1 MTTPDI
7 ETAAAVDPAAARSV
21 PSFRVATP
29 ADAEEVAALA
39 ARTFALA
46 CPPTTTVEAI
56 AEHIRTVL
64 SPARFRAHLEDS
76 AHRVLLAEMDGRP
89 VGYTMLVARPPADP
103 DVAGA
108 LRLRPEVELSK
119 VYVEAGMHGVG
130 VARPLMAE
138 TLRIARELPGER
150 GRDAEAGI
158 WLGVNEHNAR
168 AIRFYERSGFR
179 IVGTRSFRLS
189 DAVETDHVM
198 EQPLAAT
205 GRD

>member
-1 MTTPDI
+1 MSIP
-7 ETAAAVDPAAARSV
+7 DPAAPAV
-21 PSFRVATP
+21 PSFRVASP
-29 ADAEEVAALA
+29 ADADEVAALA

-46 CPPTTTVEAI
+46 CPPTTTAEAI

-64 SPARFRAHLEDS
+64 SPARFRAHLADP
-76 AHRVLLAEMDGRP
+76 AHRVVLAEVDGRP
-89 VGYTMLVARPPADP
+89 VGYTMVVAAPPADA

-119 VYVEAGMHGVG
+119 VYVVQGSHGAG

-138 TLRIARELPGER
+138 TLRVARELAGER
-150 GRDAEAGI
+150 GRDVEAGI

-198 EQPLAAT
+198 EQALAAT
-205 GRD
+205 ASA

>member
-1 MTTPDI
+1 MSIP
-7 ETAAAVDPAAARSV
+7 DPAVA
-21 PSFRVATP
+21 PSAPSLRVAAP
-29 ADAEEVAALA
+29 ADTDDVAALA

-46 CPPTTTVEAI
+46 CPPTTTAEAI

-64 SPARFRAHLEDS
+64 SPARFRAHLADP
-76 AHRVLLAEMDGRP
+76 ARRVVVAEVDGQT
-89 VGYTMLVARPPADP
+89 VGYTMVVAAPPADP

-108 LRLRPEVELSK
+108 LRLRPEIELSK
-119 VYVEAGMHGVG
+119 VYVEAGSHGVG

-138 TLRIARELPGER
+138 TLRIARELAGES
-150 GRDAEAGI
+150 GRDAGAGI

-198 EQPLAAT
+198 ERALVAT
-205 GRD
+205 A

>member
-1 MTTPDI
+1 VSIP
-7 ETAAAVDPAAARSV
+7 DPAIASAV
-21 PSFRVATP
+21 PSFRVAAP
-29 ADAEEVAALA
+29 EDADEVAALA

-46 CPPTTTVEAI
+46 CPPSTTAEAI

-64 SPARFRAHLEDS
+64 SPARFRAHLADP
-76 AHRVLLAEMDGRP
+76 AHRVVLAEVHGRP
-89 VGYTMLVARPPADP
+89 VGYTMVVAAPPADA

-108 LRLRPEVELSK
+108 LRLQPVIELSK
-119 VYVEAGMHGVG
+119 VYVEAVAHGVG

-138 TLRIARELPGER
+138 TLRIARELAGER
-150 GRDAEAGI
+150 GRDADAGI

-168 AIRFYERSGFR
+168 AIRFYARSGFR

-198 EQPLAAT
+198 ERPLAPTAE
-205 GRD
+205 G

>member
-1 MTTPDI
+1 VSIP
-7 ETAAAVDPAAARSV
+7 DPAIASV
-21 PSFRVATP
+21 IPSFRVAAP
-29 ADAEEVAALA
+29 ADADEVAALA

-46 CPPTTTVEAI
+46 CPPTTTAEAI

-64 SPARFRAHLEDS
+64 SPARFRERLADA
-76 AHRVLLAEMDGRP
+76 AHRVVLAEVDGRP
-89 VGYTMLVARPPADP
+89 VGYTMVVAAPPADA

-108 LRLRPEVELSK
+108 LRLRPVIELSK
-119 VYVEAGMHGVG
+119 VYVEAVAHGVG

-138 TLRIARELPGER
+138 TLRIARQLAGER
-150 GRDAEAGI
+150 GRDADAGI

-168 AIRFYERSGFR
+168 AIRFYARSGFG

-198 EQPLAAT
+198 ERPLAPTAE
-205 GRD
+205 G

>member
-1 MTTPDI
+1 M
-7 ETAAAVDPAAARSV
+7 
-21 PSFRVATP
+21 
-29 ADAEEVAALA
+29 AALA

-46 CPPTTTVEAI
+46 CPPTTTAEAI
-56 AEHIRTVL
+56 AEHVRTVL
-64 SPARFRAHLEDS
+64 SPARFRAHLADP
-76 AHRVLLAEMDGRP
+76 AHRVVLAEVGGRP
-89 VGYTMLVARPPADP
+89 VGYTMVVAAPPADA

-119 VYVEAGMHGVG
+119 VYVERGSHGAGL
-130 VARPLMAE
+130 ARPLMAE
-138 TLRIARELPGER
+138 TLRVARELAGER

-198 EQPLAAT
+198 EQGLAAT
-205 GRD
+205 AGH

>member
-1 MTTPDI
+1 VSIPDPV
-7 ETAAAVDPAAARSV
+7 AAPVV
-21 PSFRVATP
+21 PSFRVASP
-29 ADAEEVAALA
+29 ADADEVAALA

-46 CPPTTTVEAI
+46 CPPSTTAEAI

-64 SPARFRAHLEDS
+64 SPARFRAHLSDP
-76 AHRVLLAEMDGRP
+76 AHRVVLAEVDGRP
-89 VGYTMLVARPPADP
+89 VGYTMVVAAPPADP

-108 LRLRPEVELSK
+108 LRLRPAIELSK
-119 VYVEAGMHGVG
+119 VYVEAGSHGVG

-138 TLRIARELPGER
+138 TLRIARELAGER
-150 GRDAEAGI
+150 DRDAGI

-198 EQPLAAT
+198 ERPLAAT
-205 GRD
+205 AEG

>member
-1 MTTPDI
+1 MSTPD
-7 ETAAAVDPAAARSV
+7 PAV
-21 PSFRVATP
+21 PSFRIATT
-29 ADAEEVAALA
+29 ADADEVAALA
-39 ARTFALA
+39 ARTFSLA
-46 CPPTTTVEAI
+46 CPPTTTAEAI
-56 AEHIRTVL
+56 AAHIRTVL
-64 SPARFRAHLEDS
+64 SPARFRVHLADPT
-76 AHRVLLAEMDGRP
+76 HRVVLAEVGGRP
-89 VGYTMLVARPPADP
+89 VGYTMVVQAPPSDP

-119 VYVEAGMHGVG
+119 VYVEQGAHGAG

-138 TLRIARELPGER
+138 TLRVARELAGER
-150 GRDAEAGI
+150 GLDADAGI

-198 EQPLAAT
+198 ERALAAT
-205 GRD
+205 AVV

>member
-1 MTTPDI
+1 VSIP
-7 ETAAAVDPAAARSV
+7 DPAVAPAV
-21 PSFRVATP
+21 PSFRVAGP
-29 ADAEEVAALA
+29 ADADEVAALA

-46 CPPTTTVEAI
+46 CPPTTTAAAI

-64 SPARFRAHLEDS
+64 SPARFGAHLADP
-76 AHRVLLAEMDGRP
+76 AHRVVLAEVEGRP
-89 VGYTMLVARPPADP
+89 VGYTMVVAAPPADA
-103 DVAGA
+103 DVAAA

-119 VYVEAGMHGVG
+119 VYVERGSHGAGL
-130 VARPLMAE
+130 ARPLMAA
-138 TLRIARELPGER
+138 TLRVARELAGER
-150 GRDAEAGI
+150 GRDADAGI

-198 EQPLAAT
+198 EQALAAT
-205 GRD
+205 A

>member
-1 MTTPDI
+1 MSIP
-7 ETAAAVDPAAARSV
+7 VPAAPAV
-21 PSFRVATP
+21 PSFRVASP
-29 ADAEEVAALA
+29 ADADVVAALA

-46 CPPTTTVEAI
+46 CPPTTTAEAI

-64 SPARFRAHLEDS
+64 SPARFREHLADP
-76 AHRVLLAEMDGRP
+76 AHRVVLAEVEGRA
-89 VGYTMLVARPPADP
+89 VGYTMVVQAPPADV

-119 VYVEAGMHGVG
+119 VYVEQGSHGAG

-138 TLRIARELPGER
+138 TLRVARELAGER
-150 GRDAEAGI
+150 GLDVDAGI

-189 DAVETDHVM
+189 DAAETDHVM
-198 EQPLAAT
+198 EQALAAT
-205 GRD
+205 A

>member
-1 MTTPDI
+1 MSIPDPVV
-7 ETAAAVDPAAARSV
+7 APAV
-21 PSFRVATP
+21 PSFRVAAP
-29 ADAEEVAALA
+29 ADADEVAALA

-46 CPPTTTVEAI
+46 CPPTTTAEAI

-64 SPARFRAHLEDS
+64 SPARFRAHLADPV
-76 AHRVLLAEMDGRP
+76 HRVVLAEVEGRP
-89 VGYTMLVARPPADP
+89 VGYTMVVAAPPADA

-119 VYVEAGMHGVG
+119 VYVERVSHGAGL
-130 VARPLMAE
+130 ARPLMDE
-138 TLRIARELPGER
+138 TLRVARELAGER
-150 GRDAEAGI
+150 GRDADAGI

-198 EQPLAAT
+198 EQALAAT
-205 GRD
+205 AGE

>member
-1 MTTPDI
+1 MSTPD
-7 ETAAAVDPAAARSV
+7 PAG

-29 ADAEEVAALA
+29 ADADEVAAVA

-46 CPPTTTVEAI
+46 CPPTTTAEAI

-64 SPARFRAHLEDS
+64 SPARFRAHLADP
-76 AHRVLLAEMDGRP
+76 AHRVVLAEVDGRP
-89 VGYTMLVARPPADP
+89 VGYTMVVAAPPADP

-108 LRLRPEVELSK
+108 LRLRPVIELSK
-119 VYVEAGMHGVG
+119 VYVEAGQHGAG

-138 TLRIARELPGER
+138 TLRVARTLAGDA

-158 WLGVNEHNAR
+158 WLGVNEHNLR
-168 AIRFYERSGFR
+168 AIRFYERSGFG

-198 EQPLAAT
+198 ERPLAVVT
-205 GRD
+205 S

>member
-1 MTTPDI
+1 VPRLVQVSI
-7 ETAAAVDPAAARSV
+7 PDPAIASAV

-29 ADAEEVAALA
+29 DDADEVGGLA

-46 CPPTTTVEAI
+46 CPPTTTAAAI

-64 SPARFRAHLEDS
+64 SPARFRAHLADP
-76 AHRVLLAEMDGRP
+76 AHRVVLAEVDGRA
-89 VGYTMLVARPPADP
+89 VGYTMVVAAPPVDP

-108 LRLRPEVELSK
+108 LRLRPEIELSK
-119 VYVEAGMHGVG
+119 VYLEAGSHGVG
-130 VARPLMAE
+130 IARPLMAE
-138 TLRIARELPGER
+138 TLRIARGLAGER
-150 GRDAEAGI
+150 GRDADAGI

-179 IVGTRSFRLS
+179 IVGTRSFRLP

-198 EQPLAAT
+198 ERPLAAT
-205 GRD
+205 AEG

>member
-1 MTTPDI
+1 MSIP
-7 ETAAAVDPAAARSV
+7 DPAAPAV
-21 PSFRVATP
+21 PSFRVASP
-29 ADAEEVAALA
+29 ADADEVAALA

-46 CPPTTTVEAI
+46 CPPTTTAEAI

-64 SPARFRAHLEDS
+64 SPSRFRAHLADP
-76 AHRVLLAEMDGRP
+76 AHRVVLAKVDGRP
-89 VGYTMLVARPPADP
+89 VGYTMVVAAPPADA

-119 VYVEAGMHGVG
+119 VYLEQGSHGTG

-138 TLRIARELPGER
+138 TLRVARELAGER
-150 GRDAEAGI
+150 GRDVEAGI

-198 EQPLAAT
+198 EQALAAT
-205 GRD
+205 ASA

>member
-1 MTTPDI
+1 MSIP
-7 ETAAAVDPAAARSV
+7 DPAVVPAV
-21 PSFRVATP
+21 PSFRVAGP
-29 ADAEEVAALA
+29 GDADEVAALA

-46 CPPTTTVEAI
+46 CPPTTTADAI
-56 AEHIRTVL
+56 GDHIATVL
-64 SPARFRAHLEDS
+64 SPARFRAHLADPT
-76 AHRVLLAEMDGRP
+76 HRIVVAEADGEM
-89 VGYTMLVARPPADP
+89 VGYTMVVAAPPADP

-108 LRLRPEVELSK
+108 LRLRPEIELSK
-119 VYVEAGMHGVG
+119 VYVEAGSHGVG

-138 TLRIARELPGER
+138 TLRIARELAGER

-198 EQPLAAT
+198 EQGLAGTTAA
-205 GRD
+205 

>member
-1 MTTPDI
+1 MP
-7 ETAAAVDPAAARSV
+7 DPAVAPVPAV
-21 PSFRVATP
+21 PSFRVASP
-29 ADAEEVAALA
+29 GDAEEVAALA

-46 CPPTTTVEAI
+46 CPPTTTAEAI
-56 AEHIRTVL
+56 VEHIRTVL
-64 SPARFRAHLEDS
+64 SPARFRAHLADP
-76 AHRVLLAEMDGRP
+76 AHRVVLAEVAGRA
-89 VGYTMLVARPPADP
+89 VGYTMVVAAPPADA

-119 VYVEAGMHGVG
+119 VYVEQGSHGAG

-138 TLRIARELPGER
+138 TLRVARELAGER

-198 EQPLAAT
+198 EQALAAPA
-205 GRD
+205 GE

>member
-1 MTTPDI
+1 MSIP
-7 ETAAAVDPAAARSV
+7 DPAAPAV
-21 PSFRVATP
+21 PSFRVASP
-29 ADAEEVAALA
+29 ADADEVAALA

-46 CPPTTTVEAI
+46 CPPTTTAEAI

-64 SPARFRAHLEDS
+64 SPARFRAHLADP
-76 AHRVLLAEMDGRP
+76 AHRVVLAEVDGRP
-89 VGYTMLVARPPADP
+89 VGYTMVVAAPPADA

-119 VYVEAGMHGVG
+119 VYVEQGSHGAG

-138 TLRIARELPGER
+138 TLRVARELAGER
-150 GRDAEAGI
+150 GRDVEAGI

-189 DAVETDHVM
+189 DSVETDHVM
-198 EQPLAAT
+198 EQALAAT
-205 GRD
+205 ATA

>member
-1 MTTPDI
+1 VSIP
-7 ETAAAVDPAAARSV
+7 DPAVAPLPVV
-21 PSFRVATP
+21 PSFRVASP
-29 ADAEEVAALA
+29 ADAEEVAAVA

-46 CPPTTTVEAI
+46 CPPTTTAAAI

-64 SPARFRAHLEDS
+64 SPARFRAHLADP
-76 AHRVLLAEMDGRP
+76 AHRVVLAEVAGRA
-89 VGYTMLVARPPADP
+89 VGYTMVVAAPPADA

-119 VYVEAGMHGVG
+119 VYVERGSHGAGL
-130 VARPLMAE
+130 ARPLMAE
-138 TLRIARELPGER
+138 TLRVARELAGER

-179 IVGTRSFRLS
+179 VVGTRSFRLS

-198 EQPLAAT
+198 EQRLANPK
-205 GRD
+205 RF

>member
-1 MTTPDI
+1 VSIP
-7 ETAAAVDPAAARSV
+7 DPAIASAV
-21 PSFRVATP
+21 PSFRVAAP
-29 ADAEEVAALA
+29 EDADEVAALA

-46 CPPTTTVEAI
+46 CPPSTTAEAI

-64 SPARFRAHLEDS
+64 SPARFRAHLADP
-76 AHRVLLAEMDGRP
+76 AHRVVLAEVDGRP
-89 VGYTMLVARPPADP
+89 VGYTMVVAAPPADA

-108 LRLRPEVELSK
+108 LRLQPVIELSK
-119 VYVEAGMHGVG
+119 VYVEAVAHGVG

-138 TLRIARELPGER
+138 TLRIARELAGEQ
-150 GRDAEAGI
+150 GRDADAGI

-168 AIRFYERSGFR
+168 AIRFYARSGFR

-198 EQPLAAT
+198 ERPLAPTAE
-205 GRD
+205 G

>member
-1 MTTPDI
+1 VSSPETP
-7 ETAAAVDPAAARSV
+7 TVPVAASA
-21 PSFRVATP
+21 PSFRVATT
-29 ADAEEVAALA
+29 ADADEVADLA

-46 CPPTTTVEAI
+46 CPPTTTAEAI

-64 SPARFRAHLEDS
+64 SPARFRAHLADP
-76 AHRVLLAEMDGRP
+76 AHRVLLADVDGRA
-89 VGYTMLVARPPADP
+89 VGYTMIVAAPPADA
-103 DVAGA
+103 DVAGS

-119 VYVEAGMHGVG
+119 VYVEAGSHGVG
-130 VARPLMAE
+130 VARPLMLA
-138 TLRIARELPGER
+138 TLHLARQLAGER

-179 IVGTRSFRLS
+179 IVGTRSFHLA

-205 GRD
+205 AHG

>member
-76 AHRVLLAEMDGRP
+76 AHRVLLAEVDGRP
-89 VGYTMLVARPPADP
+89 VGYTMLVACPPADP

-119 VYVEAGMHGVG
+119 VYVEAGMHGIG

>member
-1 MTTPDI
+1 MSTPD
-7 ETAAAVDPAAARSV
+7 PAV
-21 PSFRVATP
+21 PSYRVATP
-29 ADAEEVAALA
+29 ADADEVAAVA

-46 CPPTTTVEAI
+46 CPPSTTAEAI

-64 SPARFRAHLEDS
+64 SPARFRAHLEDP
-76 AHRVLLAEMDGRP
+76 AHRLVLAEVDGSA
-89 VGYTMLVARPPADP
+89 VGYTMVVAAPPADP

-108 LRLRPEVELSK
+108 LRLVPVIELSK
-119 VYVEAGMHGVG
+119 VYVEAGSHGVG

-138 TLRIARELPGER
+138 TLRIARGLAGEA
-150 GRDAEAGI
+150 GRDADAGI

-198 EQPLAAT
+198 ERPLAEP
-205 GRD
+205 GEG

>member
-1 MTTPDI
+1 VSIP
-7 ETAAAVDPAAARSV
+7 DPAVAPVPVV
-21 PSFRVATP
+21 PSFRVASP
-29 ADAEEVAALA
+29 ADAEEVAAVA

-46 CPPTTTVEAI
+46 CPPTTTAAAI

-64 SPARFRAHLEDS
+64 SPARFRAHLADP
-76 AHRVLLAEMDGRP
+76 AHRVVLAEVAGRA
-89 VGYTMLVARPPADP
+89 VGYTMVVAAPPADA

-119 VYVEAGMHGVG
+119 VYVERGSHGAGL
-130 VARPLMAE
+130 ARPLMAE
-138 TLRIARELPGER
+138 TLRVARELAGDR

-179 IVGTRSFRLS
+179 VVGTRSFRLS

-198 EQPLAAT
+198 EQALAAT
-205 GRD
+205 AGE

>member
-1 MTTPDI
+1 VSIP
-7 ETAAAVDPAAARSV
+7 DPAAPAV

-29 ADAEEVAALA
+29 DDADAVAALA

-46 CPPTTTVEAI
+46 CPPSTTAEAI

-64 SPARFRAHLEDS
+64 SPGRFRAHLADP
-76 AHRVLLAEMDGRP
+76 AHRVVLAEVDGRA
-89 VGYTMLVARPPADP
+89 VGYTMLVAAPPADA
-103 DVAGA
+103 DVAGS
-108 LRLRPEVELSK
+108 LRLRPVVELSK
-119 VYVEAGMHGVG
+119 VYVEAGSHGAG

-138 TLRIARELPGER
+138 TLRIARELAGEP

-168 AIRFYERSGFR
+168 AIRFYESRGFR
-179 IVGTRSFRLS
+179 VVGTRSFRLA

-198 EQPLAAT
+198 ERPLAAPAS
-205 GRD
+205 

>member
-1 MTTPDI
+1 VSSPQTP
-7 ETAAAVDPAAARSV
+7 TASAPV
-21 PSFRVATP
+21 PTFRVAVT
-29 ADAEEVAALA
+29 ADADEVAAVA

-46 CPPTTTVEAI
+46 CPPTTTAAAI

-64 SPARFRAHLEDS
+64 SPARFRAHLADP
-76 AHRVLLAEMDGRP
+76 AHRVLLAEVDGRP
-89 VGYTMLVARPPADP
+89 VGYTMLVAAPPADA
-103 DVAGA
+103 DVAGS

-119 VYVEAGMHGVG
+119 VYVEAGMHGAGVG
-130 VARPLMAE
+130 RPLMQA
-138 TLRIARELPGER
+138 TLRVARELAGER

-179 IVGTRSFRLS
+179 IVGTRSFHLA

-205 GRD
+205 EHAARA

>member
-1 MTTPDI
+1 MSIP
-7 ETAAAVDPAAARSV
+7 DPAV
-21 PSFRVATP
+21 PSYRVATP
-29 ADAEEVAALA
+29 ANADEVAAVA

-46 CPPTTTVEAI
+46 CPPSTTAEAI

-64 SPARFRAHLEDS
+64 SPARFRAHLEDP
-76 AHRVLLAEMDGRP
+76 AHRVVLAEVDGRA
-89 VGYTMLVARPPADP
+89 VGYTMVVAAPPADP

-108 LRLRPEVELSK
+108 LRLVPVIELSK
-119 VYVEAGMHGVG
+119 VYVEAGSHGVG

-138 TLRIARELPGER
+138 TLRIARGLAGEA
-150 GRDAEAGI
+150 GRDADAGI

-198 EQPLAAT
+198 ERPLAEQAE
-205 GRD
+205 G